1 MGRKGHCLI
10 VLLDQLSQSS
20 DERGK
25 KSGFLMRDEIEAT
38 LTVFQGTSIL
48 GKLSSEVC
56 FFFSFSHLSH
66 LGPRNTAEK
75 EAE

>member
-1 MGRKGHCLI
+1 MI

-56 FFFSFSHLSH
+56 FFFFFSFSHLSH

-75 EAE
+75 EAEGV

>member
-1 MGRKGHCLI
+1 MI

-25 KSGFLMRDEIEAT
+25 KSGFLMRDEVEAT

-56 FFFSFSHLSH
+56 FFFFSFSHLSH

-75 EAE
+75 EAEGV